1 MAIFNRILLIISL
14 VVFASFSYAEKSLP
28 ETSHDGLVLQKN
40 TKVRAVYMK
49 PGADLGEYDKVALLD
64 AYVAFKKNWQRDYNR
79 DVAGLDG
86 RINDRDMKKI
96 RDNVAQEFNKV
107 FTEVLSTKGG
117 HEMVSEG
124 GPGVLVIRPA
134 IVNLVVTSPD
144 KMTSGMSRSAS
155 ASAGQMTLYM
165 ELFDGVSGDILYRI
179 IDPEAA
185 GNEMFQI
192 RNSVTNRADAARVF
206 KRWATLLNDHLGNLK
221 K

>member
-1 MAIFNRILLIISL
+1 M
-14 VVFASFSYAEKSLP
+14 
-28 ETSHDGLVLQKN
+28 
-40 TKVRAVYMK
+40 
-49 PGADLGEYDKVALLD
+49 LD

-79 DVAGLDG
+79 DVVGLDG

-96 RDNVAQEFNKV
+96 RDNVAKEFNKV

-117 HEMVSEG
+117 HEMVAEG
-124 GPGVLVIRPA
+124 APGVLVIRPA

-144 KMTSGMSRSAS
+144 KMTSNMGQTAS

-165 ELFDGVSGDILYRI
+165 ELFDGSSGDILYRI

-206 KRWATLLNDHLGNLK
+206 KRWATLLNDHLGDLK